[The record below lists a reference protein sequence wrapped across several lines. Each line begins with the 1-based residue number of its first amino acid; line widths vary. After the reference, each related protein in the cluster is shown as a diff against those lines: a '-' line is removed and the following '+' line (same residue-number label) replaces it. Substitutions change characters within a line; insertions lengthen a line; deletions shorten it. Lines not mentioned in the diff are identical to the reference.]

1 SSAKSLA
8 LGRGRLLRPSVDRTI
23 MIDRIRNYGWL
34 AIEAAFLIVLFC
46 LLMNIILGDDGG
58 GEYVAMVAGNAI
70 HTMQEIPPGIV
81 VGVVLILVL
90 YRFLEYR
97 RPKYR
102 IAGIFESRFPRYRAP
117 RRLSPSGRTRIGGLP
132 SRSKNFRWRRLWPQ
146 RMAAFA
152 PSRAGAPSFR
162 LAPGRSAPTACRYRR
177 GRRCAGGRS
186 TRICRNRRGTR

>member
-1 SSAKSLA
+1 M
-8 LGRGRLLRPSVDRTI
+8 LRPSVDRTI

-97 RPKYR
+97 RPK
-102 IAGIFESRFPRYRAP
+102 
-117 RRLSPSGRTRIGGLP
+117 
-132 SRSKNFRWRRLWPQ
+132 
-146 RMAAFA
+146 
-152 PSRAGAPSFR
+152 
-162 LAPGRSAPTACRYRR
+162 
-177 GRRCAGGRS
+177 
-186 TRICRNRRGTR
+186 